1 MLNRVNAKIGTV
13 LALSYAIEF
22 GQTFEAADVQA
33 SQRATN
39 PYTYASGGVLRGG
52 RYDLRKVTMLDLIK
66 TAWGVDPD
74 TVFGGPNW
82 LELDRF
88 DVSATAPP
96 EAPPETA
103 AQPRARARFGESDEV
118 TGSWL

>member
-66 TAWGVDPD
+66 QHGASIPTPSLADQTGWNSTASTSLPQRRPKRRRKPQLSLVLAQG
-74 TVFGGPNW
+74 
-82 LELDRF
+82 LEK
-88 DVSATAPP
+88 AMK
-96 EAPPETA
+96 
-103 AQPRARARFGESDEV
+103 
-118 TGSWL
+118 